1 MRSQEGRRRRQGG
14 SRALVAS
21 RGGVVGLGEEG
32 CPVRRLDAS
41 TSAATHRRQGTRVS
55 GTVLAAWWPDGEGEE
70 KKGK

>member
-1 MRSQEGRRRRQGG
+1 
-14 SRALVAS
+14 VAS